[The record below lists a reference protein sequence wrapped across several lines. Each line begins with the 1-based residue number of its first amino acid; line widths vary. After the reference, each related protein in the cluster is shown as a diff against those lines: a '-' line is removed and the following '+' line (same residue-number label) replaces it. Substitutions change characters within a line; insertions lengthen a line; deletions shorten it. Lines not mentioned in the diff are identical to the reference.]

1 MVRRNDTSHGD
12 VLRVLK
18 KRNPRAFWVSSGKS
32 RLDVEDLVDVL
43 ILDHIRNMDE
53 FSGIVLHFLPFEGGL
68 LGVVLVIREEILNDV
83 GEEPRRYL
91 VLFSEKSDDLEE
103 FLFDIVPERSG

>member
-12 VLRVLK
+12 VLHVLK

-32 RLDVEDLVDVL
+32 RLDVEDLVTVL

-53 FSGIVLHFLPFEGGL
+53 FSGIVLHFLPFEGGP

-91 VLFSEKSDDLEE
+91 VRLTRRD
-103 FLFDIVPERSG
+103 PE